1 MPRKTKKEPTLAE
14 KFRAKLQEKQL
25 SRSSQY
31 ARHNM
36 MDKLEDKLENE
47 KLSREER
54 RKIEH
59 KLDLLETLDEKDADY
74 NDDHADI
81 GPGDK

>member
-1 MPRKTKKEPTLAE
+1 MPRKGKKEPTLMD
-14 KFRAKLQEKQL
+14 KFREKLQAKQL
-25 SRSSQY
+25 ERSSQY

-36 MDKLEDKLENE
+36 MDKLETKLETE

-54 RKIEH
+54 KKIER
-59 KLDLLETLDEKDADY
+59 KLDILETLDDRDAEY

-81 GPGDK
+81 APSDK